1 MICKKCGREY
11 PDDMLNCLWC
21 DAPNEQ
27 HVAPEAP
34 EKIDLSNV
42 LDVQK
47 NIDTIILHR
56 IGKDSTASES
66 EGTED
71 VEKKVDKHPAG
82 NFMWCA
88 AILGMGGLLSALF
101 APFYIYFF
109 HRIEIRKNHSIGK
122 FTSAYI
128 SSIIALKVIVNG
140 LAKITR
146 KILEIHFFR
155 EDFVALINFALD
167 TGLLLIH
174 FLLCGYVA
182 AFIIK
187 RLTPD
192 YEPSEYKVTSAS
204 ATIYSIP
211 VMIVMSL
218 LSFYLFEK

>member
-1 MICKKCGREY
+1 MICKKCGKEY

-34 EKIDLSNV
+34 EKIDLTNA
-42 LDVQK
+42 LDIQK
-47 NIDTIILHR
+47 NIDTIILR
-56 IGKDSTASES
+56 KIGKENTDTES
-66 EGTED
+66 QN
-71 VEKKVDKHPAG
+71 VEEKIAKHPAG

-218 LSFYLFEK
+218 LSFYLFSK

>member
-21 DAPNEQ
+21 DAPNDQ
-27 HVAPEAP
+27 HVSPAPP
-34 EKIDLSNV
+34 EKIDLSKA
-42 LDVQK
+42 LDVEK
-47 NIDTIILHR
+47 NIDTIILKR
-56 IGKDSTASES
+56 IGNDCAQES
-66 EGTED
+66 EEI
-71 VEKKVDKHPAG
+71 ENKVAKHPAG